1 MRLARNVVV
10 VIAIS
15 LSGVAASWAQMMGM
29 RPPQIPGEFKPVVG
43 SGAQYTMTTK
53 KDSSSMDMAYAV
65 VGKESVDGQD
75 GYWMEIR
82 LLSGKGGGMIMK
94 QLMVMAGDQPGIKR
108 MIMQPPGRPPM
119 EMPMSMMSMMK
130 NMPKPQANGQEGG
143 KNHGM
148 GELVGTES
156 VTVPAGTYEC
166 QHYRSQSDRGTAD
179 VWITTKISPYGLV
192 KMTSSDSTMV
202 LDKVLTNE
210 TSQIKGEPQPMP
222 GMPH

>member
-1 MRLARNVVV
+1 MKTARKMVMVMAMALA
-10 VIAIS
+10 
-15 LSGVAASWAQMMGM
+15 GASALWAQMMGM

-43 SGAQYTMTTK
+43 SGSQYTMTTK
-53 KDSSSMDMAYAV
+53 KDSSSMDMAYAI

-82 LLSGKGGGMIMK
+82 MLSGKGGGMIMK
-94 QLMVMAGDQPGIKR
+94 QLMVIGGDQPGIKR
-108 MIMQPPGRPPM
+108 MIMQMAGRPPM

-130 NMPKPQANGQEGG
+130 NMPKAQESGQASG

-156 VTVPAGTYEC
+156 VTVPAGTFEC
-166 QHYRSQSDRGTAD
+166 QHYRSQSDRGSAD

-192 KMTSSDSTMV
+192 KMTSTDSTMV
-202 LDKVLTNE
+202 LAKVLSNE